1 MFVEDLHNQPIS
13 KMGNY
18 QEYMACLSN
27 IGAGPLREL
36 EPQAARP
43 HAFGNP
49 FKLDKKSMA
58 IDEVLLFKIKKL
70 ICVCVFRLA
79 K

>member
-1 MFVEDLHNQPIS
+1 MHHQPIS

-18 QEYMACLSN
+18 HEYMACLSN

-36 EPQAARP
+36 EPQISRP

-49 FKLDKKSMA
+49 FKIDKKSLA
-58 IDEVLLFKIKKL
+58 IDEVFLCKNEKF
-70 ICVCVFRLA
+70 F
-79 K
+79 